1 MELGACITKSMLAS
15 AELTEILRSL
25 RDDIVKELEYDAT
38 SLHAVNFDVE
48 LCEDGKHG
56 SHRLD

>member
-1 MELGACITKSMLAS
+1 MLAS